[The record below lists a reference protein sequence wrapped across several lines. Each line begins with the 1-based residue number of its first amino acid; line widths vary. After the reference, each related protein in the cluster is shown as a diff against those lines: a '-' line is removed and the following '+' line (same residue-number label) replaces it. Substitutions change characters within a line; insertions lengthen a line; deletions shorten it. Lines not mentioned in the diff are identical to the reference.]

1 MGRTVKLLQIML
13 FILAPAAAAAAENS
27 HASQSLYNLL
37 SPIKTLSAQF
47 VQTITDANG
56 DPYATSSGV
65 FSVAE
70 PNRVRWEVIEPLA
83 QQIVSDGN
91 LVWVYDPDLEQV
103 IVQSYDANIGASPA
117 SLFSGDLQQL
127 NRDYGIT
134 YQTNES
140 ALETYILT
148 PKKPG
153 AFYQRL
159 QIDFVQQR
167 PVGLAFIDSLGQMTR
182 IELNNV
188 VLNSAFAESVFIFD
202 IPPDVDVINN
212 GD

>member
-1 MGRTVKLLQIML
+1 MGRTVKLIQIML
-13 FILAPAAAAAAENS
+13 LILAPAVTAGADNS
-27 HASQSLYNLL
+27 RASQSLYNLL

-47 VQTITDANG
+47 VQTITDADG
-56 DPYATSSGV
+56 DHSETASGL
-65 FSVAE
+65 FAIAE

-83 QQIVSDGN
+83 QLIVSDGN

-103 IVQSYDANIGASPA
+103 IVHSYDANMAASPA
-117 SLFSGDLQQL
+117 SLFSSDFQQL

-134 YQTNES
+134 YEGNES
-140 ALETYILT
+140 ALESYILT

-153 AFYQRL
+153 AFYQHL
-159 QIDFVQQR
+159 QIDFVQQNL
-167 PVGLAFIDSLGQMTR
+167 VGLEFIDSLAQVTR
-182 IELNNV
+182 IELDNV
-188 VLNSAFAESVFIFD
+188 VLNSEFSESVFIFD